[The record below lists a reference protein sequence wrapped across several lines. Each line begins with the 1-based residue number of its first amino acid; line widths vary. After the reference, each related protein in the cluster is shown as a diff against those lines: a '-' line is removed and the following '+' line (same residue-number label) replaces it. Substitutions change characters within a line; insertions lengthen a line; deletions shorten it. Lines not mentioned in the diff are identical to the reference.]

1 MHFFDTF
8 VKQIVHAW
16 LAWIYG
22 EQTQTV
28 VTRSEC
34 IENIMI
40 SALLACPYLYVD
52 ICNGHAW

>member
-8 VKQIVHAW
+8 VKIVHAW
-16 LAWIYG
+16 LACVDG
-22 EQTQTV
+22 ERTV

-40 SALLACPYLYVD
+40 SALVPCPYLHVD